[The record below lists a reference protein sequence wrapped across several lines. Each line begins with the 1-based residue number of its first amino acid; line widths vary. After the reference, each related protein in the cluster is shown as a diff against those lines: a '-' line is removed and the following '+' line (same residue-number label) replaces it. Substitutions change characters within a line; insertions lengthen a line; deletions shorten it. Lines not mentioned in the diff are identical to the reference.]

1 LKNYFVDQKANPQA
15 AAAPSPIN
23 ITIRAALFCILI
35 GSWMLFVRPLGA
47 QAPAPAL
54 EAQSHLTLV
63 HGVVEQED
71 KQTHGINLLNNLAK
85 TDFRLFDNNRE
96 VAIQTFGAGADLS
109 SPIALWL
116 VVQCNLGPP
125 DDETSG
131 FMRGKTQYL
140 KPALEHLNGDDLVG
154 VAHWCDDGQGIVD
167 VPLGTSVEAALQG
180 IDTVLAGKT
189 YINPD
194 TRGSI
199 GLQKMIQL
207 IVKSTQAATP
217 ARWPVMLFLDG
228 DRRDTTENRLAN
240 TALASFTATSGMVFG
255 MGIGTRDQSP
265 IESMRNGGEILNLV
279 HNYSGR
285 TGGQY
290 YTTPSPESFGQILD
304 YILTQTHL
312 CYTLGFEPPKLDS
325 KTHDL
330 RVELTKDA
338 QKRFPK
344 TTPRFRTEY
353 IPLPPA
359 Q

>member
-1 LKNYFVDQKANPQA
+1 M
-15 AAAPSPIN
+15 
-23 ITIRAALFCILI
+23 TIRTALFCVLI
-35 GSWMLFVRPLGA
+35 GSWMLFARPLCA
-47 QAPAPAL
+47 QAPAPAIQ
-54 EAQSHLTLV
+54 AQTHSIVV
-63 HGVVEQED
+63 HGVVEQVD
-71 KQTHGINLLNNLAK
+71 KQTHGVGLLNNLVK

-131 FMRGKTQYL
+131 FMRGKTQFL
-140 KPALEHLNGDDLVG
+140 KPALEHLNNDDLVG
-154 VAHWCDDGQGIVD
+154 VAHWCDDGSGTVD
-167 VPLGTSVEAALQG
+167 VPLGTNVDAALQG
-180 IDTVLAGKT
+180 IDTVLAAKP
-189 YINPD
+189 YISPD
-194 TRGSI
+194 IRAAM
-199 GLQKMIQL
+199 GLQRMVQS

-217 ARWPVMLFLDG
+217 ARWPVMLFLNG

-265 IESMRNGGEILNLV
+265 IEAMRNGGEILNLV
-279 HNYSGR
+279 HNYCGR

-290 YTTPSPESFGQILD
+290 YTTPRPDSFGQILD
-304 YILTQTHL
+304 YILTQIHL
-312 CYTLGFEPPKLDS
+312 SYTLTFEPAKLDN
-325 KTHDL
+325 KAHDL
-330 RVELTKDA
+330 RLELTKDA
-338 QKRFPK
+338 QKRFPNA
-344 TTPRFRTEY
+344 TLRFRTEY